1 MNSITNAEDAEA
13 NEVVYHDVCWVKAK
27 REAQLKP
34 IKVENFVE
42 TLPDIELV
50 NCLKSKFLL
59 QKDYVMTM
67 NDVDKTYKKD
77 LLENGV
83 NENELLSSQKK
94 RLKKLLQENL
104 PNLVVVKSTKGNELE
119 QLMMRETQQEAVA
132 TFNSAA
138 VNENKGNE
146 TISCFSGNKEG
157 AHYLSF
163 TKIGWL
169 FE

>member
-13 NEVVYHDVCWVKAK
+13 NEVVYHDVCWIKAK

-67 NDVDKTYKKD
+67 NDVDKTYKKN

-83 NENELLSSQKK
+83 NENELLSS
-94 RLKKLLQENL
+94 
-104 PNLVVVKSTKGNELE
+104 
-119 QLMMRETQQEAVA
+119 
-132 TFNSAA
+132 
-138 VNENKGNE
+138 
-146 TISCFSGNKEG
+146 
-157 AHYLSF
+157 
-163 TKIGWL
+163 
-169 FE
+169 